1 MKKQGRGL
9 NRVNKKIKCCEG
21 AKWHRFGTFVRP
33 SSGKK
38 VRRYRCS
45 ACGRTVSDAQFS
57 VHYRKRYRNIDG
69 QIFKLAA
76 SSTSIR
82 RMATLLGIHRQ
93 TISRHID
100 SIGPR
105 CKKKIQ
111 RLVEK
116 YPNIPG
122 VSGVPTIQMDEMHTF
137 EHTKLKPLS
146 VPVVVCET
154 TRLILA
160 FDVGKMPATGK
171 LAKKARDKYKNRPN
185 TRKATL
191 QQMVKQLSLTVPPRV
206 HIHTDKCKYYKRVIR
221 RHFPQATLRQTKG
234 LRPCVVGQGELK
246 ASRWDPLF
254 SINHTLACL
263 RDNVKH
269 LARRTWCT
277 IKRPDRLES
286 LLAIAAHFHNKKIL
300 EKIAI

>member
-1 MKKQGRGL
+1 MQKQGRGL

-33 SSGKK
+33 SDGKK
-38 VRRYRCS
+38 VQRYRCS
-45 ACGRTVSDAQFS
+45 SCGRTVSDAQFS
-57 VHYRKRYRNIDG
+57 IHYRKQIRTING

-82 RMATLLGIHRQ
+82 RMAEIIGVHRQ
-93 TISRHID
+93 TISQRID
-100 SIGPR
+100 ILGR
-105 CKKKIQ
+105 QCKQKHQ
-111 RLVEK
+111 RLVK
-116 YPNIPG
+116 QYTD
-122 VSGVPTIQMDEMHTF
+122 VCAIQMDEMHTF

-171 LAKKARDKYKNRPN
+171 LAKKAREKYKNRPN

-286 LLAIAAHFHNKKIL
+286 LLAIVTQFHNKKIL
-300 EKIAI
+300 KKIAI

>member
-33 SSGKK
+33 SDGKK
-38 VRRYRCS
+38 VQRYRCS
-45 ACGRTVSDAQFS
+45 SCGRTVSDAQFS
-57 VHYRKRYRNIDG
+57 IHYRKQIRTING

-82 RMATLLGIHRQ
+82 RMAEIIGVHRQ
-93 TISRHID
+93 TISQRID
-100 SIGPR
+100 ILGR
-105 CKKKIQ
+105 QCKQKHQ
-111 RLVEK
+111 RLVK
-116 YPNIPG
+116 QYTD
-122 VSGVPTIQMDEMHTF
+122 VCAIQMDEMHTF

-146 VPVVVCET
+146 VPVAVCKK

-160 FDVGKMPATGK
+160 VAVGKMPATGK

-191 QQMVKQLSLTVPPRV
+191 QQVFEQLARTLPSTV
-206 HIHTDKCKYYKRVIR
+206 HIDTDECIYYRKVIR
-221 RHFPQATLRQTKG
+221 RHFPRATLRQTKG
-234 LRPCVVGQGELK
+234 LKPCVVGQGELK

-269 LARRTWCT
+269 LARRTLCT

-286 LLAIAAHFHNKKIL
+286 LLAIATQFHNKKIIK
-300 EKIAI
+300 KIAI